1 MVIKR
6 SPLPYDVVEGA
17 RRRVLNL
24 ASNGV
29 PLYLSMSGGKDSIVL
44 AHVVY
49 SLVREGR
56 IDPSM
61 LRVLFLDEEAI
72 FDSVERIVRDWRKR
86 FLAVGADFR
95 WYCIEVKH
103 FNCFN
108 SLSQDESFICWDS
121 TARDRWVRPMPPFAI
136 TDHPDLRRRVDS
148 YQDFFK
154 RINRDGAQL
163 GGVRVAESLQRLQR
177 FSLDFNAETTLFS
190 PLYDWK
196 DTDVWRYIAE
206 HDLDFPETY
215 LHLYQTGSNRRQMR
229 ISQFFSADTA
239 RSLVRLDEH
248 EPDLMARVVR
258 REPNA
263 YLAALYWDTEMFRSS
278 GGSGEARSG
287 KTTEERGEEFRTK
300 VLAILRDPGDAF
312 DVGHKADSLRLV
324 RKTVVRFATFFE
336 TKDWKTAYDI
346 LVGGDP
352 KNRLYRALLS
362 HVASSVAKDDATPA
376 TATTGRTP

>member
-6 SPLPYDVVEGA
+6 NPLPYDVVEGA

-56 IDPSM
+56 VDPA
-61 LRVLFLDEEAI
+61 LVRVIFIDEEAI

-86 FLAVGADFR
+86 FLAVGAEFR

-108 SLSQDESFICWDS
+108 SLAQDESFVCWDS
-121 TARDRWVRPMPPFAI
+121 TASDRWVRPMPSFAI
-136 TDHPDLRRRVDS
+136 TDHPDLRRREDS
-148 YQDFFK
+148 YQTFLP
-154 RINRDGAQL
+154 RITRDGL
-163 GGVRVAESLQRLQR
+163 RLTGVRVAESVQRLHN
-177 FSLDFNAETTLFS
+177 FSLTPDPEQGLFS
-190 PLYDWK
+190 PVYDWK

-215 LHLYQTGSNRRQMR
+215 LHLYQTGASRRQMR

-248 EPDLMARVVR
+248 EPGLMARVVR

-287 KTTEERGEEFRTK
+287 KSKEEQGEEFRAK

-312 DVGHKADSLRLV
+312 DVPHKAKSLTNIRRLAL
-324 RKTVVRFATFFE
+324 RSAPFMDDGHWR
-336 TKDWKTAYDI
+336 TAHDI

-352 KNRLYRALLS
+352 KDRTYRSLLTAIGTARSRLTS
-362 HVASSVAKDDATPA
+362 HGPEK
-376 TATTGRTP
+376 TA